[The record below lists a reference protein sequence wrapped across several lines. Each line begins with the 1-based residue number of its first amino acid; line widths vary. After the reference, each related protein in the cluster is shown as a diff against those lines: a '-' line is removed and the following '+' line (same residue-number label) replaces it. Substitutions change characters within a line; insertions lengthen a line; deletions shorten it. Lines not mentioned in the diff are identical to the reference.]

1 MGRHSCDAGAKE
13 ATSDGKKK
21 SVLDNLLGGLAPV
34 AMQAQQELPQN
45 ATEKDI
51 AAHAVKVNVLSNMKR
66 LVEVSDTIR
75 EKVRSG
81 EVQIHGGIYD
91 LDSGE
96 VTFLG
101 QLSKEQLSAVPRND
115 KLFGA

>member
-1 MGRHSCDAGAKE
+1 MLAAKE
-13 ATSDGKKK
+13 SPPGGKKK
-21 SVLDNLLGGLAPV
+21 SVLDNLLGALAPA
-34 AMQAQQELPQN
+34 AMQAQQELPKN

-51 AAHAVKVNVLSNMKR
+51 AAHAVKVNVLRNMNL
-66 LVEVSDTIR
+66 LVEASDVIR